1 MTSDTISD
9 DCPLPTTHCPLPTA
23 HSPLVARAVEL
34 FKAAWP
40 AKQRQTKQCQQITDM
55 LAAAVSRALAESE
68 LVQAAGEMVNALQFR
83 DDQARVELV
92 LMHIGPRLLAAF
104 KPFQKVPHGTPR
116 RAKMTTTEGTEGT
129 EEGE

>member
-9 DCPLPTTHCPLPTA
+9 DCPLPTTHCPLTTDHCPVV
-23 HSPLVARAVEL
+23 HRAVEL
-34 FKAAWP
+34 FREAWP
-40 AKQRQTKQCQQITDM
+40 ANQRQSKQCQQVLEM
-55 LAAAVSRALAESE
+55 VAAAVSRALAESE

-83 DDQARVELV
+83 DDQARVELL